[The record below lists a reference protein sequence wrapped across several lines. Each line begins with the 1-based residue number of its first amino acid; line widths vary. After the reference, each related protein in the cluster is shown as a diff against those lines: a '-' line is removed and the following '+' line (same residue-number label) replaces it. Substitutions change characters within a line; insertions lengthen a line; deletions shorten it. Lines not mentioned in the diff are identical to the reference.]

1 MQEVNPTAFVL
12 QNLFMEAE
20 NFAEYEDV
28 EPPGKEIVP
37 NDNVDHPGT
46 GNVIVPND
54 YENVN

>member
-1 MQEVNPTAFVL
+1 
-12 QNLFMEAE
+12 MEAE

-28 EPPGKEIVP
+28 VPPGKEIVP
-37 NDNVDHPGT
+37 NDNVDHAGA